1 MPTVRPFF
9 RRSTAQ
15 VGVIAIVI
23 ASAALAACSSSTTGA
38 GSSPTNAGPGTTGT
52 SGTSLAACVSQAT
65 SLTKASLASGAG
77 DPYPTAPASAAA
89 VKGKTYWMI
98 SLSQSVTG
106 DVLMSQGFEAAAKAA
121 GANVH
126 VYDGKGLVPTIV
138 QGVNTAIAAKA
149 AGIVLLNVDTAW
161 VTNQLAAA
169 KAAGIP
175 VIVTNNGS
183 LITPAPLGV
192 AAQATPSN
200 ITAGKLQADYA
211 LYATSCKLNA
221 IFVTSLSAPSAK
233 AITDGAQSEI
243 SRLCP
248 TGCKTTVVNVA
259 PADIATDL
267 PGLVE
272 SALQRDPSANMIIDG
287 SDTAYVPG
295 IQVAQKALGTKV
307 PIVSN
312 IGSGIPPESGVPIIA
327 DTVSGTNAINGWYY
341 FDAALRVANGQTG
354 VMMQIPTILVDRST
368 WGTGAPPFV
377 PPSYADYQK
386 AFEKL
391 WGVSS

>member
-1 MPTVRPFF
+1 
-9 RRSTAQ
+9 
-15 VGVIAIVI
+15 
-23 ASAALAACSSSTTGA
+23 
-38 GSSPTNAGPGTTGT
+38 
-52 SGTSLAACVSQAT
+52 
-65 SLTKASLASGAG
+65 
-77 DPYPTAPASAAA
+77 
-89 VKGKTYWMI
+89 
-98 SLSQSVTG
+98 
-106 DVLMSQGFEAAAKAA
+106 
-121 GANVH
+121 